1 MPGSSLNRV
10 INWCHSSGTSTSMN
24 TASAPMN
31 RANTSITANRVG
43 TRKRSR
49 ALTSPCI
56 RNASTMPASTGASM
70 PPRVSTA
77 VKARNN
83 RTASTTA
90 SSSEK

>member
-1 MPGSSLNRV
+1 MPGNSLNKV
-10 INWCHSSGTSTSMN
+10 INWCHSNGTSTSRN

-31 RANTSITANRVG
+31 RANTTITASRVG
-43 TRKRSR
+43 TRRRSR

-56 RNASTMPASTGASM
+56 RKASTMPASTGASM
-70 PPRVSTA
+70 PPKVRTA
-77 VKARNN
+77 VKARNS